1 MLSFISMSRIWAI
14 IRFELVRLFGSKKGL
29 IVISAFA
36 CIWLVIYYYLIGSA
50 ADLVSSHSF
59 KDITQQVFGHLNLLA
74 LLEWKNPQ
82 LSIYWLVA
90 VYLLPIFSL
99 SLSSDQTCSDRER
112 GTLRFIL
119 LRTTRTE
126 LILGRFIGQ
135 TLIMSVLVAITLM
148 VSLLISLANNLVLTL
163 PLLITSLQVF
173 TQLIV
178 ILLPFIAS
186 MSLINSFVKSA
197 KMSIVVYILLY
208 ILGGLIIKLV
218 SHFLFDVSVLFYL
231 YPGEQIDRILGFES
245 SLFDQYFL
253 PLIQT
258 ILYLTIAN
266 VAMKRASL

>member
-1 MLSFISMSRIWAI
+1 MLSFINIFRIWAI
-14 IRFELVRLFGSKKGL
+14 IRFELIRLFGSKRGL
-29 IVISAFA
+29 VVLSAFA
-36 CIWLVIYYYLIGSA
+36 CIWFVIYYYLIGSA
-50 ADLVSSHSF
+50 AELISSNAF
-59 KDITQQVFGHLNLLA
+59 KDITQQAFGHLNLLT
-74 LLEWKNPQ
+74 LLEWELPQ
-82 LSIYWLVA
+82 LSVYWLVA

-126 LILGRFIGQ
+126 FLLGRFIGQ

-148 VSLLISLANNLVLTL
+148 VSLLIGLANNIALTL
-163 PLLITSLQVF
+163 PLLMTSLQVF
-173 TQLIV
+173 IQLIV

-208 ILGGLIIKLV
+208 ILGGVIIKLI
-218 SHFLFDVSVLFYL
+218 SHFLFDASGLFYL
-231 YPGEQIDRILGFES
+231 YPGEQIDRILGFEG
-245 SLFDQYFL
+245 SLFDQYLL

-258 ILYLTIAN
+258 ALFLTIAN
-266 VAMKRASL
+266 ITLKRASL